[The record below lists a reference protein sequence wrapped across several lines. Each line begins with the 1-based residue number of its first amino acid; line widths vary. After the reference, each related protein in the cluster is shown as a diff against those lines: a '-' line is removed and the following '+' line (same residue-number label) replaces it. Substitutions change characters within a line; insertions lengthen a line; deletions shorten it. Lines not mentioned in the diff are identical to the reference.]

1 MALAKPGRRRPHPGP
16 CQCVYGP
23 LHAGPSLLS
32 GSLRVHSVD
41 TISTSHPAGPRRVA
55 ANLLRAKLARQ
66 AQEPGRL
73 ARAGQVVLGR
83 ISPGAGTRRPSPSP
97 QGFTQALACLSA
109 QNGESS
115 PSATSAGDLAH
126 ANGLLP
132 AAPSAAGNN
141 SNSLSVNNGVP
152 GGAAAA
158 SATAAAAQATPELGS
173 SLKKKKRLSQ
183 SDEDVIRLIGQH
195 LNGLGLK

>member
-1 MALAKPGRRRPHPGP
+1 MVVVVGLPPAAPAAPQRSSGH
-16 CQCVYGP
+16 
-23 LHAGPSLLS
+23 SLVS
-32 GSLRVHSVD
+32 GG
-41 TISTSHPAGPRRVA
+41 TMQ
-55 ANLLRAKLARQ
+55 AN
-66 AQEPGRL
+66 
-73 ARAGQVVLGR
+73 
-83 ISPGAGTRRPSPSP
+83 GAGGGGGGG
-97 QGFTQALACLSA
+97 QGQTPELACLSA

-132 AAPSAAGNN
+132 AAPSAASNN

-158 SATAAAAQATPELGS
+158 SAAAAAAQATPELGS